1 LWVKD
6 ELAAHTTV
14 FFNEMNITN
23 DHSPVHCFAHN
34 IDGEEG
40 DLHDKEGFNLNAGDV
55 LGLNGCL
62 CSNSILTVI
71 VEVDIDTGEGDEVAH
86 GDHFRSPFSG
96 HDSCHLGD
104 SEDIAL
110 FYLAIFNSLQ
120 GGCLHMDLSLSRSGA
135 EVNLCIGYID
145 HAGSVLVIEM
155 C

>member
-1 LWVKD
+1 
-6 ELAAHTTV
+6 
-14 FFNEMNITN
+14 MNITN
-23 DHSPVHCFAHN
+23 DHSPVHCFAHI

-86 GDHFRSPFSG
+86 GDHFISPFSG

-104 SEDIAL
+104 NDDIAL
-110 FYLAIFNSLQ
+110 FFFDILIWFEGGYLRLE
-120 GGCLHMDLSLSRSGA
+120 LS
-135 EVNLCIGYID
+135 IIY
-145 HAGSVLVIEM
+145 LV
-155 C
+155 